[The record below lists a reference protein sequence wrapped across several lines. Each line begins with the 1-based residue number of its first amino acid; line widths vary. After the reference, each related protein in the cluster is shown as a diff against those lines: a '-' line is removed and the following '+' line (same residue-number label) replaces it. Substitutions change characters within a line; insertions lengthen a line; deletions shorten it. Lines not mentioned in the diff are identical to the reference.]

1 MESLFMADVRGC
13 LFPDDLFYDAELNLW
28 LKPVDDQTW
37 EIGITEFGGA
47 LVGDIYMFNPKP
59 NNRDLEVGEPFAL
72 IEVAKTIL
80 TVKSPFQAILVG
92 SNEEIQER
100 PIKINRQP
108 YQSWLVHLRAT
119 QPDLAKASLLSGD
132 TVIAK
137 ANELM
142 DLNRFTSLEEFKKS
156 GGAH

>member
-1 MESLFMADVRGC
+1 MAEVRGC

-37 EIGITEFGGA
+37 EVGITEFGGV

-59 NNRDLEVGEPFAL
+59 NNRDLEANEPFAL

-80 TVKSPFQAILVG
+80 TVKSPFQAILVQ
-92 SNEEIQER
+92 SNEEVQER

-108 YQSWLVHLRAT
+108 YQSWLVHLKAVE
-119 QPDLAKASLLSGD
+119 PELAKTVLLTGNQ
-132 TVIAK
+132 VVAK

-156 GGAH
+156 GGND

>member
-1 MESLFMADVRGC
+1 MAEVRGC

-37 EIGITEFGGA
+37 EVGITEFGGA

-59 NNRDLEVGEPFAL
+59 NQRDLELHEPFAL

-80 TVKSPFQAILVG
+80 TVKSPFESVLIC

-108 YQSWLVHLRAT
+108 YESWLVHLKAVR
-119 QPDLAKASLLSGD
+119 PELAKSVLLTGD
-132 TVIAK
+132 AVVSK

-156 GGAH
+156 GGSH